1 MAWADARLCELE
13 PLDRGVPSVKET
25 YKRIVREGWQIN
37 HGRGIGPVCGGAARD
52 SEDDDAAR
60 LAAEDTEEPLATE
73 IAEDEATAPGGGRGR
88 VGPIGASGPPARARA
103 GTPRATSPAS
113 AAGFSFSGGWGDRSR
128 PRSSRRE
135 AWPPRRARTAGGR
148 AGRAGPTTPQR
159 GARRD
164 ARRARAGGSPAP
176 RAAARSRPRGRAGSS
191 RARAAWVGSRAGRN
205 ARRR

>member
-73 IAEDEATAPGGGRGR
+73 IAEDEADAPG
-88 VGPIGASGPPARARA
+88 RAW
-103 GTPRATSPAS
+103 GTPNPFS
-113 AAGFSFSGGWGDRSR
+113 AATTVSYVVTGPAPQEVALAVYDL
-128 PRSSRRE
+128 
-135 AWPPRRARTAGGR
+135 
-148 AGRAGPTTPQR
+148 AGRKVS
-159 GARRD
+159 D
-164 ARRARAGGSPAP
+164 LAGGSQAP
-176 RAAARSRPRGRAGSS
+176 GVHDVQWDGRGAD
-191 RARAAWVGSRAGRN
+191 
-205 ARRR
+205 